1 MSDPIAPQLPKWPFY
16 LGDGLLLGAAYFIWH
31 QTQLTMGHWELCLAV
46 LCIGAGAL
54 LGIAPAL
61 LEYRARLKLA
71 EAGALTTVVS
81 QIQNLESIAGQI
93 SGATGRW
100 QEAQEQADR
109 TAAAARDIAE
119 RMTAEVK
126 AFTEFMQRA
135 NDSEKATLRL
145 EVDKLRR
152 AEGDWLQ
159 VLVRLLDHVYA
170 LNQGARRS
178 GQPTLIEQLSH
189 FQNACRD
196 AARRV
201 GLTPFTANEAEPFDA
216 QRHQW
221 VEGEAKPPADA
232 TVAETIATGYTFQ
245 GKMLRPALVRLHDPA
260 AAIPP
265 GDAAALAAKPEGE
278 QSQLPLAPE
287 KTE

>member
-1 MSDPIAPQLPKWPFY
+1 MSDPIAPKLPKWPFY

-31 QTQLTMGHWELCLAV
+31 QTRLTMGHWELCLAV

-54 LGIAPAL
+54 LGIAPFI
-61 LEYRARLKLA
+61 LEYRANMKLA

-81 QIQNLESIAGQI
+81 QIHDLESIAGQI
-93 SGATGRW
+93 SGATGKW
-100 QEAQEQADR
+100 QEAQEQADK
-109 TAAAARDIAE
+109 TAATAREIAE

-126 AFTEFMQRA
+126 AFTEFLQRA
-135 NDSEKATLRL
+135 NDSERATLRL
-145 EVDKLRR
+145 EVEKLRR
-152 AEGDWLQ
+152 GESEWLQ

-196 AARRV
+196 VARRV
-201 GLTPFTANEAEPFDA
+201 GLTPFTASEAEPFDA
-216 QRHQW
+216 QRHQL
-221 VEGEAKPPADA
+221 VEDGAKPPADA

-265 GDAAALAAKPEGE
+265 GNAAAMAAMPEGE
-278 QSQLPLAPE
+278 QNQLPLEPE